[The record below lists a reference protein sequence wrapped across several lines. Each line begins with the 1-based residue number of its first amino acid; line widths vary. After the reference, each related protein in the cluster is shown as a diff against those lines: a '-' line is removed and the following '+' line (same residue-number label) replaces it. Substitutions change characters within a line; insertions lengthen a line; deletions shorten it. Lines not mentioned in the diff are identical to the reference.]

1 MEEKTSCPIC
11 SIKEQSSCFVEKTDE
26 GFESYICFDCG
37 YTTNSA
43 LKLNECDNETQNYTS
58 LVKELKIED
67 TERQLEWYPSVIN
80 MGTMGMI
87 YPEGTPNLW
96 YYKVAKVKEI
106 PESERVNYPKE
117 DGTFYETFLDVDGA
131 ESFKPQ
137 EFLEACKCIGIT
149 QTVNVDG

>member
-1 MEEKTSCPIC
+1 MKIGTEEC
-11 SIKEQSSCFVEKTDE
+11 KEQ
-26 GFESYICFDCG
+26 
-37 YTTNSA
+37 
-43 LKLNECDNETQNYTS
+43 TQNYTS
-58 LVKELKIED
+58 LVKDLKIED
-67 TERQLEWYPSVIN
+67 NERGLEWYPSVIN
-80 MGTMGMI
+80 MGPMGMI

-137 EFLEACKCIGIT
+137 EFLEACRCIGIT

>member
-87 YPEGTPNLW
+87 YP
-96 YYKVAKVKEI
+96 KVKE
-106 PESERVNYPKE
+106 
-117 DGTFYETFLDVDGA
+117 
-131 ESFKPQ
+131 
-137 EFLEACKCIGIT
+137 
-149 QTVNVDG
+149 